1 MKNYFLV
8 LISNL
13 LCLIYSDAVCDK
25 ATLLAELRQDLADNN
40 ILDCLRIINPPHNH
54 EEDMTQSNL
63 RLAAQ
68 WESDCAFEADY
79 DWQAA
84 IKEQLGIG
92 SLVSDDGDPVEN
104 DFPDQADMCE
114 IIRAAYASNKFP
126 EMGNILTKINP
137 DFID

>member
-1 MKNYFLV
+1 
-8 LISNL
+8 
-13 LCLIYSDAVCDK
+13 
-25 ATLLAELRQDLADNN
+25 
-40 ILDCLRIINPPHNH
+40 
-54 EEDMTQSNL
+54 MTQSNL

-79 DWQAA
+79 DWQAT

-92 SLVSDDGDPVEN
+92 SLVSDYGDPVEN

-137 DFID
+137 DFIDLIECVGDKAQT

>member
-1 MKNYFLV
+1 
-8 LISNL
+8 
-13 LCLIYSDAVCDK
+13 
-25 ATLLAELRQDLADNN
+25 
-40 ILDCLRIINPPHNH
+40 
-54 EEDMTQSNL
+54 MTQSNL

-79 DWQAA
+79 DWQSL

-126 EMGNILTKINP
+126 DMGNILTKINP